1 MTKRIFQYLI
11 ITFAITYLFWGIDI
25 LLSIFGLYEH
35 PSYNIGLIFYSIA
48 ACSPAISVYSLMQ
61 LDSDKKGIRRFFK
74 MSFTFNK
81 PFSELLLVCVFTG
94 IRFIIPFLFNEV
106 RSTGNLWQVIVY
118 SPVMILFGGLE
129 EIGWRG
135 FLQTKLEDKFGALTS
150 TLMICAIWILWH
162 IPLCYIKGTYQYSG
176 SFLWFAA
183 SLIGTDFSLA
193 AIHRVGKSILPCIIF
208 HSVGNSIVSY
218 GISINDGLGMVVSI
232 CIQVIFAVVILVF
245 CDNTKRIDRLNSDL
259 VQ

>member
-11 ITFAITYLFWGIDI
+11 ITFAITYLFWGMDI

-35 PSYNIGLIFYSIA
+35 PSYNIGMIFYIIA
-48 ACSPAISVYSLMQ
+48 ASSPATSVYTLMQ
-61 LDSDKKGIRRFFK
+61 LDPDKKGIRHFLK

-81 PFSELLLVCVFTG
+81 PFSEILLVCVFTG

-106 RSTGNLWQVIVY
+106 SITGHLWQVVVY
-118 SPVMILFGGLE
+118 TPVMLLFGGLE

-150 TLMICAIWILWH
+150 TLIICAIWVVWH
-162 IPLCYIKGTYQYSG
+162 IPLCFIKGTYQYSG
-176 SFLWFAA
+176 SYFWFAV
-183 SLIGTDFSLA
+183 SLIGSAFSLA
-193 AIHRVGKSILPCIIF
+193 AIHSVGKNILPCIVY

-218 GISINDGLGMVVSI
+218 GISISDGLGMAVSV
-232 CIQVIFAVVILVF
+232 CIQIIFAVVILIL
-245 CDNTKRIDRLNSDL
+245 CNSTKRTRAFKF
-259 VQ
+259 